1 MDGVRLMRNPVNQRQ
16 KVWFSTITEKKVG
29 IDTVQEYSKPIMRKL
44 TVSAGTGAPTQ
55 ISAGLVVDYDRE
67 ITSYD
72 KSLRSEVEEGS
83 VCWVDVVPEIADDGS
98 LVMSDD
104 EVTPTVPPDYR
115 VDKIFS
121 TARGNVDVFGIKRVG
136 GNTNG

>member
-1 MDGVRLMRNPVNQRQ
+1 MRSRVRDRQ
-16 KVWFSTITEKKVG
+16 KVWFVTVTEKKVW
-29 IDTVQEYSKPIMRKL
+29 IDTVQEYNNPIMRKL
-44 TVSAGTGAPTQ
+44 TVSTGTGAPTQ

-72 KSLRSEVEEGS
+72 KSLRSEVTEGS

-104 EVTPTVPPDYR
+104 GVTPTVPPDYR

-121 TARGNVDVFGIKRVG
+121 TARGRVDVFGIKKVG
-136 GNTNG
+136 AVQ

>member
-1 MDGVRLMRNPVNQRQ
+1 MRSRSRDRQ
-16 KVWFSTITEKKVG
+16 KIYFVTVTEKKVG
-29 IDTVQEYSKPIMRKL
+29 IDTVQEYGKPIMAKL
-44 TVSAGTGAPTQ
+44 TASAGTGAPSQ

-67 ITSYD
+67 LTSYNL
-72 KSLRSEVEEGS
+72 KLRGQIEEGS
-83 VCWVDVVPEIADDGS
+83 VCWVDVIPEITEDGS

-121 TARGNVDVFGIKRVG
+121 TARGRVDVFGIKKIG
-136 GNTNG
+136 GNQ

>member
-1 MDGVRLMRNPVNQRQ
+1 MRSPVRDRQ

-29 IDTVQEYSKPIMRKL
+29 IDTIQEYSKPIVAKL
-44 TVSAGTGAPTQ
+44 TASAGTGAPSQ

-67 ITSYD
+67 IVSYS

-83 VCWVDVVPEIADDGS
+83 VCWVDVIPEIAEDGS

-121 TARGNVDVFGIKRVG
+121 TQKGQVDAFGIKKIG
-136 GNTNG
+136 GNQ

>member
-1 MDGVRLMRNPVNQRQ
+1 MRSMLRDRQ
-16 KVWFSTITEKKVG
+16 AIYFSIVTEKKVG
-29 IDTVQEYSKPIMRKL
+29 IDTVQEYGKPIMRKL

-72 KSLRSEVEEGS
+72 KSLRSEVTEGS

-104 EVTPTVPPDYR
+104 GVTPTVPPDYR

-121 TARGNVDVFGIKRVG
+121 TARGRVDVYGIKKVG
-136 GNTNG
+136 AVQ

>member
-1 MDGVRLMRNPVNQRQ
+1 MRSPVRDRQ
-16 KVWFSTITEKKVG
+16 PIYFSTITEKKVG
-29 IDTVQEYSKPIMRKL
+29 IDTIQEYRKPIMRKL

-121 TARGNVDVFGIKRVG
+121 TARGRVDVFGIKKIG
-136 GNTNG
+136 GNQ

>member
-1 MDGVRLMRNPVNQRQ
+1 MRSPMRDRQR
-16 KVWFSTITEKKVG
+16 VWFSTITEKKVG
-29 IDTVQEYSKPIMRKL
+29 IDTIQEYSKPIMRKL
-44 TVSAGTGAPTQ
+44 AVSAGTGAPTQ

-83 VCWVDVVPEIADDGS
+83 VCWVDVIPEIAEDGS
-98 LVMSDD
+98 LVMSAD

-121 TARGNVDVFGIKRVG
+121 TQKGSVDVFGIKKIG
-136 GNTNG
+136 GNNGYSKD

>member
-1 MDGVRLMRNPVNQRQ
+1 MGDYAVRSPVRDRQ
-16 KVWFSTITEKKVG
+16 PIYFSTITEKKVG
-29 IDTVQEYSKPIMRKL
+29 IDTIQEYSNPIMRKL
-44 TVSAGTGAPTQ
+44 TISAGTGAPTQ

-121 TARGNVDVFGIKRVG
+121 TKRGNVDVFGIKRIG
-136 GNTNG
+136 GSNG

>member
-1 MDGVRLMRNPVNQRQ
+1 MRSRVRDRQ
-16 KVWFSTITEKKVG
+16 KIYFVAVTEKKVG
-29 IDTVQEYSKPIMRKL
+29 IDTVQEYGKPIMRKL

-72 KSLRSEVEEGS
+72 KSLRTEVTEGS
-83 VCWVDVVPEIADDGS
+83 VCWVGVIPEISEDGS

-104 EVTPTVPPDYR
+104 GVTPTVPPDYR

-121 TARGNVDVFGIKRVG
+121 TQKGQVDVFGIKKIG
-136 GNTNG
+136 GNQ

>member
-1 MDGVRLMRNPVNQRQ
+1 MRSPVRDRQPVY
-16 KVWFSTITEKKVG
+16 FSAITEEKVG
-29 IDTVQEYSKPIMRKL
+29 IDTIQKYSNPIMRKL
-44 TVSAGTGAPTQ
+44 TVSAGTGAPSQ

-67 ITSYD
+67 IVSYS

-83 VCWVDVVPEIADDGS
+83 VCWVDVIPEIAEDGS

-104 EVTPTVPPDYR
+104 EITPTVPPDYR

-121 TARGNVDVFGIKRVG
+121 TARGWVDVFGIKKIG
-136 GNTNG
+136 GNQ

>member
-1 MDGVRLMRNPVNQRQ
+1 MRSRVRDRQ

-29 IDTVQEYSKPIMRKL
+29 IDTIQEYSNPIMRKL
-44 TVSAGTGAPTQ
+44 TVSAGTGAPSQ

-67 ITSYD
+67 IVSYS

-121 TARGNVDVFGIKRVG
+121 TARGRVDVFGIKKIG
-136 GNTNG
+136 GNQ

>member
-1 MDGVRLMRNPVNQRQ
+1 MGDSAVRSRVRDRQR
-16 KVWFSTITEKKVG
+16 VWFSKITEKKVG
-29 IDTVQEYSKPIMRKL
+29 IDTIQDYSKPIMRKL

-72 KSLRSEVEEGS
+72 KSLRSEVTEGS
-83 VCWVDVVPEIADDGS
+83 VCWVDVIPEIAEDGS
-98 LVMSDD
+98 LILSDD

-121 TARGNVDVFGIKRVG
+121 TARGEVDVLGIKKIG
-136 GNTNG
+136 GNQ

>member
-1 MDGVRLMRNPVNQRQ
+1 MRSPVRDRQ
-16 KVWFSTITEKKVG
+16 PIYFSTITEKKVG
-29 IDTVQEYSKPIMRKL
+29 IDTVQEYSNPIMRKL
-44 TVSAGTGAPTQ
+44 TVSAGTGAPSQ

-67 ITSYD
+67 IVSYS

-121 TARGNVDVFGIKRVG
+121 TKRGNVDVFGIKRIG
-136 GNTNG
+136 GSNG

>member
-1 MDGVRLMRNPVNQRQ
+1 MRSPVRDRQ
-16 KVWFSTITEKKVG
+16 KVWFSTITERKVG
-29 IDTVQEYSKPIMRKL
+29 IDTIQEYSKPIMTKL
-44 TVSAGTGAPTQ
+44 TASAGTGAPSQ

-67 ITSYD
+67 LTSYNL
-72 KSLRSEVEEGS
+72 SLRGQIEEGS
-83 VCWVDVVPEIADDGS
+83 VCWVDVIPEIADDGS

-121 TARGNVDVFGIKRVG
+121 TARGNVDVFGIKRIG
-136 GNTNG
+136 GSNG

>member
-1 MDGVRLMRNPVNQRQ
+1 MRSRVRDRQR
-16 KVWFSTITEKKVG
+16 VWFSKITEKKVG
-29 IDTVQEYSKPIMRKL
+29 IDTIQDYSKPIMRKL
-44 TVSAGTGAPTQ
+44 TVSAGTAAPTQ

-72 KSLRSEVEEGS
+72 KSLRSEVTEGS
-83 VCWVDVVPEIADDGS
+83 VCWVDVIPEIAEDGS
-98 LVMSDD
+98 LILSDD

-121 TARGNVDVFGIKRVG
+121 TAKGKVDVFGIKRIG
-136 GNTNG
+136 GSNG

>member
-1 MDGVRLMRNPVNQRQ
+1 MRSLVRDRQ
-16 KVWFSTITEKKVG
+16 PIYFSTITEKKVG
-29 IDTVQEYSKPIMRKL
+29 IDTIQEYSNPIMRKL

-121 TARGNVDVFGIKRVG
+121 TKRGNVDVFGIKRIG
-136 GNTNG
+136 GSNG

>member
-1 MDGVRLMRNPVNQRQ
+1 MRSMLRDRQ
-16 KVWFSTITEKKVG
+16 AIYFSIVTEKKVG
-29 IDTVQEYSKPIMRKL
+29 IDTVQEYGKPIMRKL

-121 TARGNVDVFGIKRVG
+121 TKRGNVDVFGIKRIG
-136 GNTNG
+136 GSNG

>member
-1 MDGVRLMRNPVNQRQ
+1 MRSRGRDRQ
-16 KVWFSTITEKKVG
+16 KVWFSTITENKVG
-29 IDTVQEYSKPIMRKL
+29 IDTVQEYSNPIMRKL
-44 TVSAGTGAPTQ
+44 TVSAGTGAPSQ

-67 ITSYD
+67 IVSYS

-83 VCWVDVVPEIADDGS
+83 VCWVDVIPEISEDGS

-121 TARGNVDVFGIKRVG
+121 TARGRVDVFGIKKIG
-136 GNTNG
+136 GNQ

>member
-1 MDGVRLMRNPVNQRQ
+1 MRSPVKDRQ
-16 KVWFSTITEKKVG
+16 PIYFSTITEKKAG
-29 IDTVQEYSKPIMRKL
+29 IDTVQEYSNPIMKKL

-121 TARGNVDVFGIKRVG
+121 TKRGNVDVFGIKRIG
-136 GNTNG
+136 GSNG

>member
-1 MDGVRLMRNPVNQRQ
+1 MRNPVRDRQ

-29 IDTVQEYSKPIMRKL
+29 IDTVQEYSNPIMRKL
-44 TVSAGTGAPTQ
+44 TVSAGTGAPSQ

-67 ITSYD
+67 IVSYS

-98 LVMSDD
+98 LVMADD

-121 TARGNVDVFGIKRVG
+121 TAKGNVDVVGIKRIG
-136 GNTNG
+136 GSNG

>member
-1 MDGVRLMRNPVNQRQ
+1 MRSRSRDKQ
-16 KVWFSTITEKKVG
+16 KIWFSKVTENNIG
-29 IDTVQEYSKPIMRKL
+29 IDTVQKYSNPIMRKL
-44 TVSAGTGAPTQ
+44 TVSAGTGAPSQ

-67 ITSYD
+67 IVSYS

-121 TARGNVDVFGIKRVG
+121 TARGRVDVFGIKKIG
-136 GNTNG
+136 GNQ